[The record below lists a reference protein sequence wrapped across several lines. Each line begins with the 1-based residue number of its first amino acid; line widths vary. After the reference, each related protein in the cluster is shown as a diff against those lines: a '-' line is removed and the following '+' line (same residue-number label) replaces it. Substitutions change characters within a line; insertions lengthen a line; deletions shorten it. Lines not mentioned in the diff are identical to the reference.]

1 MKLLAIAVATLAVWS
16 VSPLRAASSDPVE
29 RLAEQFMNDYD
40 EAQRRARTSA
50 EPAMNART
58 LIALASMRDILGLPR
73 TEIPASDLAAIDR
86 MIRLMPQLAGSSGRF
101 DHADLEPVIASLH
114 DDLAEEV
121 GREIVRRASERIQ
134 PGTFGESLR
143 RHAVETHLEQHGAAY
158 LEHGMEEARRRV
170 RDGLHE
176 FFRRTG
182 TASAAP
188 EPESA
193 RRISLADLKQFAQDA
208 PVLERISRR
217 CHTRG
222 MPRFT
227 FPNGMSVEDL
237 KAIRANEP
245 PPNGQIVPR

>member
-1 MKLLAIAVATLAVWS
+1 MKLLALAVALAIWS
-16 VSPLRAASSDPVE
+16 AAPLRAADPVE

-40 EAQRRARTSA
+40 EAQRRARTSGP
-50 EPAMNART
+50 ELDART
-58 LIALASMRDILGLPR
+58 LVALASMRDVLGLPR
-73 TEIPASDLAAIDR
+73 TELPPGDRAAIDR
-86 MIRLMPQLAGSSGRF
+86 LIRLMPELAGSSGRF
-101 DHADLEPVIASLH
+101 DHADLEPIIASMH

-143 RHAVETHLEQHGAAY
+143 RHAVQSHLEQHGAAY

-170 RDGLHE
+170 RDGLRE

-182 TASAAP
+182 TATAAP
-188 EPESA
+188 EPETA

-237 KAIRANEP
+237 KAIRGNEP
-245 PPNGQIVPR
+245 PPNGQAVLR